1 MSRIVL
7 VDTTLRDGEQA
18 AGVAFTRA
26 EKIRIAWRLAS
37 IGVGEIEAGIP
48 AMGEEEQATIRAIA
62 GMRLPCRVTAW
73 NRALVSDIDA
83 SVACGVTS
91 VAISLPVSDLLI
103 REKLGKTRDWVLAQ
117 IVRATRYAKDRDLYV
132 CAGAEDASRADAE
145 FLHVYARAA
154 GAAGADRIRF
164 CDTVGLLD
172 PFATHTAVRVLRE
185 QTGMEVEIH
194 THDDF
199 GMATANAL
207 AGLKAG
213 ATFVSTTVNGLG
225 ERAGNASLEEVV
237 MALRHVEK
245 RDPGVRTERLF
256 VLCHFVAAASGR
268 EVPPGKAIVGA
279 NAFRHESG
287 IHADGIIKNPATYE
301 PFPPTEVGAT
311 RAIPL
316 GKHSGRAAVRHAF
329 QRMNVLVSDA
339 EITDVLGAV
348 RRASIDA
355 KGIVG
360 DEELLAIL
368 AGTREDR
375 GQLAMDSSSRRMQ

>member
-1 MSRIVL
+1 MSRLVL

-18 AGVAFTRA
+18 AGVAFSRA

-37 IGVGEIEAGIP
+37 IGVGEIEVGIP
-48 AMGEEEQATIRAIA
+48 AMGEEEQAAIRAIT

-73 NRALVSDIDA
+73 NRALASDIDA

-103 REKLGKTRDWVLAQ
+103 REKLGKTREWVLAQ
-117 IVRATRYAKDRDLYV
+117 IVRATRHAKDRGLYV
-132 CAGAEDASRADAE
+132 CVGAEDASRADAE
-145 FLHVYARAA
+145 FLQIYARAA
-154 GAAGADRIRF
+154 GAAGADRVRF

-172 PFATHTAVRVLRE
+172 PFATYDAVRLLRG
-185 QTGMEVEIH
+185 QTGMQVEIH

-245 RDPGVRTERLF
+245 CDPGVRTERLF
-256 VLCHFVAAASGR
+256 GLCHFVAAVSGR
-268 EVPPGKAIVGA
+268 EVPPGKAIVGT

-287 IHADGIIKNPATYE
+287 IHADGVLKNPTTYE
-301 PFPPTEVGAT
+301 PFPPAEVGAT

-329 QRMNVLVSDA
+329 ERMNTIVTDA
-339 EITDVLGAV
+339 EITEVLTAV

-355 KGIVG
+355 KGMVG
-360 DEELLAIL
+360 DQELLTIL
-368 AGTREDR
+368 AAEREST
-375 GQLAMDSSSRRMQ
+375 GSPYGNALARRMP

>member
-1 MSRIVL
+1 MSRFVL

-18 AGVAFTRA
+18 AGVAFTQA

-37 IGVGEIEAGIP
+37 IGVGEIEVGIP

-73 NRALVSDIDA
+73 NRALESDIDA

-103 REKLGKTRDWVLAQ
+103 REKLGKTREWVLAQ
-117 IVRATRYAKDRDLYV
+117 IVRATRSAKDRNLYV
-132 CAGAEDASRADAE
+132 CVGAEDASRADAE

-154 GAAGADRIRF
+154 AAAGADRVRF
-164 CDTVGLLD
+164 CDTVGILD
-172 PFATHTAVRVLRE
+172 PFATYKAVRVLKE
-185 QTGMEVEIH
+185 QTGMQVEIH

-207 AGLKAG
+207 AGLKGG

-237 MALRHVEK
+237 MALRHIEK
-245 RDPGVRTERLF
+245 CDPGIRTEQLF
-256 VLCHFVAAASGR
+256 GLCHFVAFASGR
-268 EVPPGKAIVGA
+268 EVPPGKAIVGTD
-279 NAFRHESG
+279 AFRHESG
-287 IHADGIIKNPATYE
+287 IHADGVLKNPTTYE
-301 PFPPTEVGAT
+301 PFPPAEVGAT

-316 GKHSGRAAVRHAF
+316 GKHSGRSAVGHAF
-329 QRMNVLVSDA
+329 QRMNILVSDA
-339 EITDVLGAV
+339 EIAEVLQAV

-360 DEELLAIL
+360 DEELLTIL
-368 AGTREDR
+368 AATREYR
-375 GQLAMDSSSRRMQ
+375 GSLAANS